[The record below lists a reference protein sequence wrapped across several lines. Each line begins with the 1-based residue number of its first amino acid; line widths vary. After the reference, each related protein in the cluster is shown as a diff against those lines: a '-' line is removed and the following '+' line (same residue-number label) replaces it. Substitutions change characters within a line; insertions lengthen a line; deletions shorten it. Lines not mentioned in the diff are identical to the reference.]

1 MCHLFSYFDTCLN
14 ILAQGSIEIG
24 IEPRLFAE
32 GFELYEFM
40 DTYRIQLTTS
50 YASDPRVTSVSY
62 TILSLNVV
70 RTLIVH

>member
-1 MCHLFSYFDTCLN
+1 MCHLFSYFVTCLN